1 MEKIG
6 IAGDFIV
13 DSNLQ
18 GRERTDVLHLKC
30 NLFKFVRQARKSNT
44 MIAKSY
50 FILFLGVLLFLSSCS
65 TKKKV
70 LTSNSHSSTGS
81 VLTDASS
88 ARGKTFSG
96 SRLDNYANLLNVS
109 TKKLNPQLYS
119 FIDDWMG
126 IPHRMGGQTKAGVDC
141 SGFVNLLY
149 SEVYKGNL
157 PRTSRDMENIV
168 KRKKTDKLEEGD
180 LVFFSFGRN
189 GVDHVGVYLH
199 NNKFVHVSTRK
210 GVIISDLSD
219 SWYLKTFVDAGS
231 PKI

>member
-1 MEKIG
+1 MFVLSEHISDMI
-6 IAGDFIV
+6 IA
-13 DSNLQ
+13 
-18 GRERTDVLHLKC
+18 R
-30 NLFKFVRQARKSNT
+30 
-44 MIAKSY
+44 SY
-50 FILFLGVLLFLSSCS
+50 YIFFLGAVLFLSSCS
-65 TKKKV
+65 TKKKIY
-70 LTSNSHSSTGS
+70 SSSSRGSGS

-96 SRLDNYANLLNVS
+96 SRLDNYAVLLNVNP
-109 TKKLNPQLYS
+109 KKLNPQLYS

-149 SEVYKGNL
+149 MNVYNGNL
-157 PRTSRDMENIV
+157 PRTSRDMEGIV
-168 KRKKTDKLEEGD
+168 KRKKTEKLEEGD
-180 LVFFSFGRN
+180 LVFFSFGRK
-189 GVDHVGVYLH
+189 GIDHVGVYLH

-219 SWYLKTFVDAGS
+219 SWYAKTFVDAGS

>member
-1 MEKIG
+1 MILERKRMNKLFCNG
-6 IAGDFIV
+6 WENV
-13 DSNLQ
+13 LYLNSNLI
-18 GRERTDVLHLKC
+18 
-30 NLFKFVRQARKSNT
+30 KFVMQVSKSNS
-44 MIAKSY
+44 MIARSY
-50 FILFLGVLLFLSSCS
+50 FIILLGTVLFLSSCS

-70 LTSNSHSSTGS
+70 LSSNSRSSRGS

-88 ARGKTFSG
+88 ARGRTFSG
-96 SRLDNYANLLNVS
+96 SRLDNYADLLSVS
-109 TKKLNPQLYS
+109 SKKLNPQLYS

-126 IPHRMGGQTKAGVDC
+126 IPHRMGGQTKSGVDC

-149 SEVYKGNL
+149 IEVYKGNL
-157 PRTSRDMENIV
+157 PRTSRDMEGIV
-168 KRKKTDKLEEGD
+168 KRKKRDKLEEGD
-180 LVFFSFGRN
+180 LVFFSFGRK

-219 SWYLKTFVDAGS
+219 SWYAKTFVDAGS

>member
-1 MEKIG
+1 MNKLFFKKGVNRLYIRG
-6 IAGDFIV
+6 
-13 DSNLQ
+13 
-18 GRERTDVLHLKC
+18 
-30 NLFKFVRQARKSNT
+30 NLFKFVLQENKSNI

-50 FILFLGVLLFLSSCS
+50 FIFFLSALLFLSSCS

-70 LTSNSHSSTGS
+70 LTSGSRSSNGS

-88 ARGKTFSG
+88 ARGKIFSG
-96 SRLDNYANLLNVS
+96 SRLDNYASLLNVN

-126 IPHRMGGQTKAGVDC
+126 IPHRMGGQTKSGVDC

-149 SEVYKGNL
+149 IEVYKGNL
-157 PRTSRDMENIV
+157 PRTSRDMEGIV
-168 KRKKTDKLEEGD
+168 KRKKPEKLEEGD
-180 LVFFSFGRN
+180 LVFFSFGKK
-189 GVDHVGVYLH
+189 GIDHVGVYLH

-210 GVIISDLSD
+210 GVIISDLTD
-219 SWYLKTFVDAGS
+219 SWYAKTFVDAGS

>member
-1 MEKIG
+1 LFFTKPAKMLYTRG
-6 IAGDFIV
+6 Y
-13 DSNLQ
+13 
-18 GRERTDVLHLKC
+18 
-30 NLFKFVRQARKSNT
+30 LFKFVIPENKSNI

-50 FILFLGVLLFLSSCS
+50 FIFFLSALLFLSSCS

-70 LTSNSHSSTGS
+70 LTSRSHSSSGS

-96 SRLDNYANLLNVS
+96 SRLDNYASLLNVS

-126 IPHRMGGQTKAGVDC
+126 IPHRMGGQTKNGVDC

-149 SEVYKGNL
+149 IEVYKGNL
-157 PRTSRDMENIV
+157 PRTSRDMEGIV
-168 KRKKTDKLEEGD
+168 KRKKPEKLEEGD
-180 LVFFSFGRN
+180 LVFFSFGKN
-189 GVDHVGVYLH
+189 GIDHVGVYLH

-210 GVIISDLSD
+210 GVIISDLTD
-219 SWYLKTFVDAGS
+219 SWYAKTFVDAGS